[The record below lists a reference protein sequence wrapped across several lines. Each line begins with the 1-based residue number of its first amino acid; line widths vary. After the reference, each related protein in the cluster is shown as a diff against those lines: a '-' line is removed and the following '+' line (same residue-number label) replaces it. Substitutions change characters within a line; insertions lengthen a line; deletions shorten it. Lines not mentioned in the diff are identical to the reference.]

1 MFETLLWYASSF
13 LYCSSFQFSLLLK
26 SESEREA
33 LRQQWDFDREVLQK
47 LAIWERDLGS
57 VPTRDERLE
66 MKQKIE
72 EQLRNKESTRDEL

>member
-1 MFETLLWYASSF
+1 
-13 LYCSSFQFSLLLK
+13 LK

-47 LAIWERDLGS
+47 LAFWEYELGS

-66 MKQKIE
+66 MKQKFE